1 MKSAVEA
8 NRFAGLV
15 CACVLDRTEEG
26 MIDMMHEISSLE
38 AQRGQRGQGSE
49 HGVSI
54 EQRAVS
60 KKSRDMIKQ
69 LQ

>member
-1 MKSAVEA
+1 
-8 NRFAGLV
+8 
-15 CACVLDRTEEG
+15 
-26 MIDMMHEISSLE
+26 MMHEISSLE